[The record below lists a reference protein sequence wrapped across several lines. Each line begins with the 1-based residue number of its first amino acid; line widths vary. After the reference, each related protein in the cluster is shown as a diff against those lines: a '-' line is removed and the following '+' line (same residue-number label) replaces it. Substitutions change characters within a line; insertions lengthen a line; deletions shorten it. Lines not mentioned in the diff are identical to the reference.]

1 MFIFVK
7 IKLDWSQIWFL
18 SGWGVLGSPKRGK
31 NTFKLRDGHAGE
43 REDLSRGSFLS
54 FRKTPQYY
62 SPLWPQWWG
71 GCHLS
76 GMARGQ
82 QKGCG
87 GAKLPPISTLFQHT
101 HSLHCYNPHSG
112 LFPRLLYFKTSPSL
126 TLTLGNSSGPLL
138 QAKVAQGLFQP
149 SLPLSPAAPSGHL
162 PQPVCVNSE
171 LPPPLLHLRLMPP
184 FTRKAFNV
192 GGP

>member
-7 IKLDWSQIWFL
+7 IKLDCSQIWFL

-31 NTFKLRDGHAGE
+31 NTFKLRDGHAWE

-54 FRKTPQYY
+54 FRKTSQYY

-71 GCHLS
+71 GCHLL

-101 HSLHCYNPHSG
+101 PTLCTATTLILACFQGYCILKLLPHS
-112 LFPRLLYFKTSPSL
+112 
-126 TLTLGNSSGPLL
+126 PL
-138 QAKVAQGLFQP
+138 P
-149 SLPLSPAAPSGHL
+149 
-162 PQPVCVNSE
+162 
-171 LPPPLLHLRLMPP
+171 
-184 FTRKAFNV
+184 
-192 GGP
+192 